1 MDRFDMLTRFVE
13 TARLGSFSAAA
24 ALLGLPKSSISQAV
38 TNLEK
43 QLGTRL
49 FNRSTRSVS
58 LTSDGETFL
67 PQSIALLS
75 EWDALQSQFL
85 TSADSVS
92 GELRID
98 MPSRFAT
105 NILLPILGEFISTY
119 PKITL
124 RVSSV
129 DRKVDLIKEG
139 FDCVIRV
146 GALAD
151 SSLVARRL
159 LTYPIYNCVS
169 PDYATK
175 WGIPQSLEDL
185 ANHKLIDYSHTLSHK
200 TPEFEFMKGGE
211 LHGVEM
217 QSLLSVNST
226 QAYFA
231 ACASGLGIA
240 QIPSVGVESELKEG
254 KLIRVLPEFEAQA
267 MPVNL
272 LYPSRRQMPLRLK
285 VFSEW
290 LVDKLS
296 ENKKPC

>member
-129 DRKVDLIKEG
+129 DRKLDLITAG
-139 FDCVIRV
+139 FACVFRV
-146 GALAD
+146 GA
-151 SSLVARRL
+151 
-159 LTYPIYNCVS
+159 
-169 PDYATK
+169 
-175 WGIPQSLEDL
+175 
-185 ANHKLIDYSHTLSHK
+185 
-200 TPEFEFMKGGE
+200 
-211 LHGVEM
+211 
-217 QSLLSVNST
+217 
-226 QAYFA
+226 
-231 ACASGLGIA
+231 
-240 QIPSVGVESELKEG
+240 
-254 KLIRVLPEFEAQA
+254 
-267 MPVNL
+267 
-272 LYPSRRQMPLRLK
+272 
-285 VFSEW
+285 
-290 LVDKLS
+290 
-296 ENKKPC
+296 

>member
-1 MDRFDMLTRFVE
+1 M
-13 TARLGSFSAAA
+13 
-24 ALLGLPKSSISQAV
+24 
-38 TNLEK
+38 
-43 QLGTRL
+43 
-49 FNRSTRSVS
+49 
-58 LTSDGETFL
+58 
-67 PQSIALLS
+67 
-75 EWDALQSQFL
+75 
-85 TSADSVS
+85 S

-105 NILLPILGEFISTY
+105 NILLPMLGEFISAY

-146 GALAD
+146 GALTD
-151 SSLVARRL
+151 SNLIARRL

-169 PDYATK
+169 PDYASK
-175 WGIPQSLEDL
+175 WGIPQSLSDL
-185 ANHKLIDYSHTLSHK
+185 GNHKLIDYSHSLSHK
-200 TPEFEFMKGGE
+200 APEFEYMKDGRR
-211 LHGVEM
+211 HAIEM

-231 ACASGLGIA
+231 ACARGLGIA
-240 QIPSVGVESELKEG
+240 QIPSVGVESDLKEG
-254 KLIRVLPEFEAQA
+254 KLIRVLPEFEAES

-290 LVDKLS
+290 LVEKLGQKS
-296 ENKKPC
+296 PVK

>member
-1 MDRFDMLTRFVE
+1 MLTRFVE

-24 ALLGLPKSSISQAV
+24 ALLGVPKSSISQAV
-38 TNLEK
+38 TKLEK
-43 QLGTRL
+43 QLGTPL

-67 PQSIALLS
+67 PQSIAILS
-75 EWDALQSQFL
+75 EWDALQSQFSS
-85 TSADSVS
+85 SADSIS

-105 NILLPILGEFISTY
+105 NILLPILGEFISAY
-119 PKITL
+119 PNIKL

-129 DRKVDLIKEG
+129 DRKVDIIKEG

-146 GALAD
+146 GALTD

-169 PDYATK
+169 PEYATK
-175 WGIPQSLEDL
+175 WGIPQSLDDL
-185 ANHKLIDYSHTLSHK
+185 ANHKVIDYSHTLSHK
-200 TPEFEFMKGGE
+200 APVFEYMKNGE
-211 LHGVEM
+211 LRTVEM

-231 ACASGLGIA
+231 ACSNGLGIA
-240 QIPSVGVESELKEG
+240 QIPSVGVEVELKEG
-254 KLIRVLPEFEAQA
+254 KLIRVLPEYEAQP

-272 LYPSRRQMPLRLK
+272 LFPSRRQMPLRLK

-290 LVDKLS
+290 LVNKMR